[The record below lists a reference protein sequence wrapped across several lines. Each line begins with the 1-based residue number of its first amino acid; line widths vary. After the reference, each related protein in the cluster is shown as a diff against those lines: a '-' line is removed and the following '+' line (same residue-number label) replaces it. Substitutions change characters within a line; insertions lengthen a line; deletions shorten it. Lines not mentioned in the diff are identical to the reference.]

1 MSTFPDK
8 PVAEIAPFALSNPR
22 FAYVVLGMSGW
33 QLSNS
38 EDLARAPSAE
48 HAEALLAY
56 VQRLVHGDRQL
67 AEDIVQ
73 ETLLRAWKN
82 RDRMPEGSR
91 RPWLFVTARHLVID
105 AYRARKAR
113 PIEVTADLVDMAP
126 KRDDLDAT
134 LDAIVVSDAL
144 RTLSPEHRAVLFDS
158 YYRGQTVDQIAEAR
172 GIPPGTVRS
181 RMHYAIRAMRLALH
195 ERGVNQ

>member
-1 MSTFPDK
+1 LLD
-8 PVAEIAPFALSNPR
+8 
-22 FAYVVLGMSGW
+22 YVVPGMSGS

-38 EDLARAPSAE
+38 EDLSGALFTE
-48 HAEALLAY
+48 HGEALLAY
-56 VQRLVHGDRQL
+56 VQRLVRGDRQL

-82 RDRMPEGSR
+82 ADRVPARSR

-105 AYRARKAR
+105 AYRARQSR
-113 PIEVTADLVDMAP
+113 PAEVTAELIDLTAKD
-126 KRDDLDAT
+126 DDLEAA
-134 LDAIVVSDAL
+134 LDAIVVVDAL

-158 YYRGQTVDQIAEAR
+158 YYRGQTANQIAESR

-181 RMHYAIRAMRLALH
+181 RMYYALRAMRLALH
-195 ERGVNQ
+195 ERGVNR